1 MNIKKGSFSEQV
13 IKIFLLTFFIMF
25 IVNIFI
31 LNNMK
36 SVLDNVD
43 LTYEGNRKLMEMRD
57 SLDSI
62 HLGMQEYLNTKDE
75 NTLNKFYSDEDKFKD
90 LIKNLKHDSVKTE
103 LQIKENGLYNL
114 SEEYIQSVN
123 QTVIAKKGKNIEK
136 YQEYQN
142 KANSEYEYTTSYM
155 TNLNNL
161 MFLNNSSSYKRMLEL
176 TKYTEVLYSI
186 IIMLSGFLDICI
198 LVLSIRKLTDP
209 LKKLAETAEE
219 VGNGNLDIVLVE
231 SNAVNEIG
239 TVNRAFNQMVVSLKD
254 YIDRFRQSLQKE
266 SALKEKSIRME
277 SSVREAEL
285 KYLQAQID
293 PHFLFN
299 TLNAGAQLAMME
311 GADKTYNY
319 IHKVADFFRTKIKKD
334 SYFSTIY
341 EELNIVDDYIY
352 ILNGRY
358 SGEIIYTANVEE
370 GLGNISIPSMIFQPI
385 VENSIK
391 HGLSEVDWEKHIDI
405 SVYEEDD
412 NVVVSIRDNGVG
424 MSQDIINKIMAGES
438 VHEYEHKKGEGIG
451 MDNVI
456 ERLRNF
462 YNTDNVVEITS
473 VGPNMGVEVAL
484 FIPKNSKEIN

>member
-1 MNIKKGSFSEQV
+1 M
-13 IKIFLLTFFIMF
+13 
-25 IVNIFI
+25 
-31 LNNMK
+31 
-36 SVLDNVD
+36 
-43 LTYEGNRKLMEMRD
+43 
-57 SLDSI
+57 
-62 HLGMQEYLNTKDE
+62 
-75 NTLNKFYSDEDKFKD
+75 
-90 LIKNLKHDSVKTE
+90 
-103 LQIKENGLYNL
+103 
-114 SEEYIQSVN
+114 
-123 QTVIAKKGKNIEK
+123 
-136 YQEYQN
+136 
-142 KANSEYEYTTSYM
+142 
-155 TNLNNL
+155 
-161 MFLNNSSSYKRMLEL
+161 
-176 TKYTEVLYSI
+176 
-186 IIMLSGFLDICI
+186 
-198 LVLSIRKLTDP
+198 
-209 LKKLAETAEE
+209 
-219 VGNGNLDIVLVE
+219 LVE

>member
-13 IKIFLLTFFIMF
+13 VKIFLLTFFIMF

-31 LNNMK
+31 FSNMK
-36 SVLDNVD
+36 SVLDSVD
-43 LTYEGNRKLMEMRD
+43 LTYDGNRKLMEMRD
-57 SLDSI
+57 SLDTI
-62 HLGMQEYLNTKDE
+62 QLGMQEYINTKDE
-75 NTLNKFYSDEDKFKD
+75 NTLNKFYAEEDKFKS
-90 LIKNLKHDSVKTE
+90 LIKNLKHESVKTE
-103 LQIKENGLYNL
+103 LEIKENGLYNL
-114 SEEYIQSVN
+114 AEEYMQSVN
-123 QTVIAKKGKNIEK
+123 QAVIAKKGKNIEK
-136 YQEYQN
+136 YQEYQS
-142 KANSEYEYTTSYM
+142 KANDEYEYTTTYM

-161 MFLNNSSSYKRMLEL
+161 MFHNNSTSYKRMLEL
-176 TKYTEVLYSI
+176 TKYTEVLYTTI
-186 IIMLSGFLDICI
+186 IIFSGILEICI
-198 LVLSIRKLTDP
+198 LLLFTRKLTDP

-219 VGNGNLDIVLVE
+219 VGSGNLDIVLVE
-231 SNAVNEIG
+231 SNEVNEIG

-254 YIDRFRQSLQKE
+254 YIERFRKSVQTE

-277 SSVREAEL
+277 SSVKEAEL

-334 SYFSTIY
+334 GYLSTIY

-370 GLGNISIPSMIFQPI
+370 GLGSLSIPSMIFQPI

-391 HGLSEVDWEKHIDI
+391 HGLAEVEWEKHIDI
-405 SVYEEDD
+405 SVYEDDD

-424 MSQDIINKIMAGES
+424 MPDEIIKKILAGES
-438 VHEYEHKKGEGIG
+438 VQKNGRPNGEGIG

-462 YNTDNVVEITS
+462 YNTENVMEITS

-484 FIPKNSKEIN
+484 FIPKTNKENN